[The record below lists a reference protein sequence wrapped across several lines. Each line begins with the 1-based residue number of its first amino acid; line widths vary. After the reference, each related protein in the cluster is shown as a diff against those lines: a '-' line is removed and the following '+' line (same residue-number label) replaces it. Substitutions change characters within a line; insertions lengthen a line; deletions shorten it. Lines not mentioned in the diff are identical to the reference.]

1 MLEAWKPF
9 PPPSIIKRSYCRRL
23 WVVQEFAV
31 ARKVEVA
38 CVTARISYQKLRNAL
53 DSIAHI
59 LYYLEDPSDT
69 GKNDARVEIGYTIV
83 KAYNSSFSSFIDSI
97 ITRPHRYQNS
107 SLNENSLFHVL
118 ISSLVLESDYN
129 HPECSDPRD
138 RIFAVLGLADDAIV
152 FDNFPDYR
160 NSCEY
165 VYTEAVKRLLNQ
177 GHIDIFSFFQFPR
190 NLPMPTWV
198 PDWRMMTFAPIAYDP
213 WRDGFA
219 FSASGN
225 SHSHQKITSED
236 SESISLR
243 GTVVDTIK
251 ESGSVWHPNWLGSLD
266 PRASQKYLSEIRAF
280 CAQSSRI
287 DLEDEE
293 METSRIAIADWDRAG
308 DLGVT
313 ANTLDS
319 YRRLLTEFTASHAAQ
334 QQQSTYDNDTWY
346 RRAMQLLRSSRPFIS
361 ILLWL
366 ALRPPMLRSAM

>member
-138 RIFAVLGLADDAIV
+138 RIFAVLGLADDTKV

-165 VYTEAVKRLLNQ
+165 VYTEAAKRLLNQ
-177 GHIDIFSFFQFPR
+177 GFCS
-190 NLPMPTWV
+190 TWFV
-198 PDWRMMTFAPIAYDP
+198 LYHL
-213 WRDGFA
+213 
-219 FSASGN
+219 SAN
-225 SHSHQKITSED
+225 
-236 SESISLR
+236 
-243 GTVVDTIK
+243 
-251 ESGSVWHPNWLGSLD
+251 
-266 PRASQKYLSEIRAF
+266 Y
-280 CAQSSRI
+280 
-287 DLEDEE
+287 
-293 METSRIAIADWDRAG
+293 
-308 DLGVT
+308 
-313 ANTLDS
+313 
-319 YRRLLTEFTASHAAQ
+319 
-334 QQQSTYDNDTWY
+334 
-346 RRAMQLLRSSRPFIS
+346 
-361 ILLWL
+361 
-366 ALRPPMLRSAM
+366 